1 MPAKTKNKPSNKH
14 IEKDAN
20 GIITKKLRNLFLTRN
35 LELGENSTS
44 PSQDWGTDFYIE
56 VLNRDKKNKR
66 EMLFLLQCK
75 GMDKSPKILKTENSF
90 SYTMSLRH
98 ANYFYFELSEPLIF
112 VVCDIATED
121 VYWYAVQLDSTLKN
135 RIVDQANSKKKT
147 LQIKIHADNI
157 LNEDNFEKL
166 LTDITKSQK
175 AQLHKKKEQINLK
188 ANYSKVN
195 EEISNLNI
203 IDGLVKLTE
212 IFSGINVL
220 PQSIINK
227 LNVFTGSEGSLY
239 GETLSTDNEKFYDF
253 LDNLSID
260 NDIFHLKNNDV
271 EYATVDEFQNKVR
284 HILNFL
290 RVNWITHI
298 TWRGRT
304 ERKREKICV
313 HNLFV
318 SKGCDCERCSYSKLN
333 FPRAAELLKK
343 DDDSVE
349 TEFKLRKA
357 YTFYLMADL
366 ENSYKEHKKII
377 DQISIG
383 KEPGIYIVAKYNLL
397 QLKKMIDWQFF
408 GENRHEILRELKNET
423 FALDEILMP
432 EHYIDIF
439 KQISENRFVNNAI
452 SDIDH
457 KLTDIRKQWYS
468 DQFGGSSTNSYA
480 RNLIIEFLR
489 SYNFVEYNHLIYNEY
504 REFEVLVNK
513 MLEGIIA
520 LYAINNPASSKY
532 DHFGYTIVD
541 MWLFHAEPSH
551 IKHLLRRYEIKILDM
566 EFSDIEYNRLNE
578 YISNL
583 INSSSIIS
591 ENFKKEN
598 YTHNDKIKKLLQNY
612 LLIIAVVNLTQEQ
625 KDNLLGKYLILIDVL
640 GEWYFT
646 AFDYLDYYLHHN
658 ETVSSENLD
667 RIINLITKYDHF
679 NHDIFPSSIKLFSEN
694 YHEAHKR
701 ELALK
706 ELFGIDN
713 FSLDDFLDRNKFS
726 DLPFLIEMLTVETK
740 TKFKEALITKLNSV
754 FDSELFYL
762 YSIFDVLE
770 FDPDFFKQ
778 YVEQTPDFTIK
789 KTGHEFISGR
799 KEQKNYHLDK
809 VINLMFKFDLEF
821 TPEIRALSN
830 RAIDKDY
837 YDWVMNIDGFDYSK
851 FDSYWILHY
860 KTSSYFKVFKKSEKL
875 KYELRKALKNR
886 YIEGIAKI
894 LINNFD

>member
-1 MPAKTKNKPSNKH
+1 MLTKTNNKPSNKH

-56 VLNRDKKNKR
+56 VLNRDRTNKR

-75 GMDKSPKILKTENSF
+75 GMDNSPKILKAENSF
-90 SYTMSLRH
+90 SYTMSIRH

-112 VVCDIATED
+112 VVCDITTED

-135 RIVDQANSKKKT
+135 RIVDQANLKKKT
-147 LQIKIHADNI
+147 LQIKIPAENI

-212 IFSGINVL
+212 IFSGINVF

-227 LNVFTGSEGSLY
+227 LNVFTGEEGSLY
-239 GETLSTDNEKFYDF
+239 GETLSTDNEKFYNF
-253 LDNLSID
+253 LDNLSVN
-260 NDIFHLKNNDV
+260 NDIFLLKDSNV
-271 EYATVDEFQNKVR
+271 EYATVDDFQNKVR

-290 RVNWITHI
+290 RVNWITHV
-298 TWRGRT
+298 TWKGRSKC
-304 ERKREKICV
+304 KREKICV

-343 DDDSVE
+343 GDDSIE

-366 ENSYKEHKKII
+366 EKSYKEHKKII

-397 QLKKMIDWQFF
+397 QLKRMVDWQFF
-408 GENRHEILRELKNET
+408 GENRHEILRELNNET

-532 DHFGYTIVD
+532 DHFGYTIID

-551 IKHLLRRYEIKILDM
+551 VKHLLRRYEIKILDI
-566 EFSDIEYNRLNE
+566 EFSDIEYARLNE

-612 LLIIAVVNLTQEQ
+612 ILIIAIVNLTQDQ

-646 AFDYLDYYLHHN
+646 AFDYLDYYVHYN
-658 ETVSSENLD
+658 ETVSSENLEK
-667 RIINLITKYDHF
+667 IITLIKKYDHF
-679 NHDIFPSSIKLFSEN
+679 HHDIFPNSIKLLCEN
-694 YHEAHKR
+694 YQEPQKL
-701 ELALK
+701 ESALK
-706 ELFGIDN
+706 EVIGIDD

-726 DLPFLIEMLTVETK
+726 DLPFLVDMLSLETK
-740 TKFKEALITKLNSV
+740 TNFKKALIAKLNND

-762 YSIFDVLE
+762 YSIFDVL
-770 FDPDFFKQ
+770 DFNPSFFNQ
-778 YVEQTPDFTIK
+778 YLEQTPDFTIK
-789 KTGHEFISGR
+789 KTGHEFMSGR
-799 KEQKNYHLDK
+799 KEPKNYHLDK

-837 YDWVMNIDGFDYSK
+837 YDWIMNIDEFDYSK
-851 FDSYWILHY
+851 FNSYWILHY
-860 KTSSYFKVFKKSEKL
+860 KTASYFKVFKKSEKL
-875 KYELRKALKNR
+875 KYELRKALKDN
-886 YIEGIAKI
+886 YIEGVAKI